1 VDNQSNS
8 FRKPAFPRPDAVP
21 QPLLA
26 PDAVRE
32 VLTAV
37 TGKFPER
44 RDPDSRA
51 PQPAAH
57 SLLDIPA
64 VATRLGVSS
73 KTVRRLID
81 RGELAV
87 HRIGRLLRVSEA
99 DLHSNVARQRQ
110 VQSKERA

>member
-1 VDNQSNS
+1 VNNQFNS
-8 FRKPAFPRPDAVP
+8 FRKPACPRPA
-21 QPLLA
+21 A
-26 PDAVRE
+26 PYAARE
-32 VLTAV
+32 ALTAV
-37 TGKFPER
+37 TGEFPER
-44 RDPDSRA
+44 RDPASRA

-64 VATRLGVSS
+64 IASRLGVSA

-99 DLHSNVARQRQ
+99 DLRSYVARRRRFNRRN
-110 VQSKERA
+110 VCNDVV